1 MFSKYDHVK
10 QLIELIFLRTTCSQF
25 QIKKLLATLKTELGK
40 QSDFTAVF
48 ESSALI
54 VFHQNH
60 EINLIHS
67 NFCETQTRKKS
78 VKTME
83 YIFISNLKSP
93 FKLYKL

>member
-48 ESSALI
+48 ESSALKK
-54 VFHQNH
+54 QNH